1 MSRYFK
7 LICTYLLLTL
17 LSSNAKAEISPTH
30 WNVILTQYRPYNDGD
45 RLKESFETLIEKS
58 KIEEKPFL
66 QIIYK
71 SLLADLYSKKNDKK
85 NSISERLYHESITLA
100 EQTRH
105 TGILIWANTQFGN
118 YYYTYSEYIS
128 ALPYFLKTSRALE
141 SFPESKIP
149 EVSRVL
155 IKNAYFF
162 GTIDDNDKSIELLET
177 ALKLTPHT
185 SNDYGSIL
193 YAIGA
198 VYLKENDLEKAEAY
212 FLRTIESAN
221 TTDDEV
227 RRAKALGELANIYG
241 LRGDTDKAK
250 RYLLEDI
257 DISEKKGDQRNTMYA
272 QIQLGKL
279 YFKLGNLEKAE
290 QVISNALSYATT
302 KLYLKG
308 FEKEILELQLKI
320 AQTKHDDQSE
330 LELRKKLDKIYLHLS
345 VTDGQEIVDKVNWQT
360 QKERIKWQLEAE
372 QAKLDKS
379 SILKWT
385 WASVSFLLGLI
396 IILTF
401 LSYKRRLK
409 FQSLRFERKLLSFE
423 FEKIRSEQFLTETNN
438 TLSSYQV
445 YLEKKNE
452 QIDQLEYEIDKIKN
466 ESERQSLESLLD
478 SHLMTDENWM
488 LFKNAFIAEKEDFYY
503 DVLNTLPALTESNLR
518 IILLQ
523 KLGLNNQE
531 VANLL
536 GITIDAVKKS
546 KQRMRKKYGETLAQV
561 LKEPSY
567 V

>member
-7 LICTYLLLTL
+7 LIFTCFLFTL
-17 LSSNAKAEISPTH
+17 LSSYSKAEHPSTH
-30 WNVILTQYRPYNDGD
+30 LD
-45 RLKESFETLIEKS
+45 RLLAKYRSYTQEDRLTNSFDSLIQKS
-58 KIEEKPFL
+58 KAEEKPFL
-66 QIIYK
+66 KIIYK
-71 SLLADLYSKKNDKK
+71 TLLADLYSKKNDRK
-85 NSISERLYHESITLA
+85 NAPSEQLYREAITLA
-100 EQTRH
+100 EQTHH
-105 TGILIWANTQFGN
+105 TGILIWANTEFGN

-128 ALPYFLKTSRALE
+128 ALPYYLSASRALE
-141 SFPESKIP
+141 SFPISKVP
-149 EVSRVL
+149 EASRVL

-162 GTIDDNDKSIELLET
+162 GTIDDHQTSIKLLET
-177 ALKLTPHT
+177 GLEITPR
-185 SNDYGSIL
+185 SSSEYGNIL

-198 VYLKENDLEKAEAY
+198 LYLKKEALEEAETY
-212 FLRTIESAN
+212 FLRTITSAN
-221 TTDDEV
+221 NTADEM
-227 RRAKALGELANIYG
+227 RRAKALGELAIIYSM
-241 LRGDTDKAK
+241 RGDTDKAEI
-250 RYLLEDI
+250 YLLEDI
-257 DISEKKGDQRNTMYA
+257 AISEKKGDQRNTMYA

-279 YFKLGNLEKAE
+279 YFKIGRLDKSEQIISKA
-290 QVISNALSYATT
+290 LPYATT

-308 FEKEILELQLKI
+308 FEKEILEIKLKI
-320 AQTKHDDQSE
+320 AQAKQDSQSE
-330 LELRKKLDKIYLHLS
+330 LALRKKLDKINLHLS

-385 WASVSFLLGLI
+385 WATVSFLLCLI
-396 IILTF
+396 IVLTF
-401 LSYKRRLK
+401 LSYNRRLK
-409 FQSLRFERKLLSFE
+409 FQRLHFERKLLSFE
-423 FEKIRSEQFLTETNN
+423 FEKIRSEKLLKETNN

-488 LFKNAFIAEKEDFYY
+488 LFKNAFIAEKEEFYD

-546 KQRMRKKYGETLAQV
+546 KQRMRKKYGETLDQI
-561 LKEPSY
+561 LKESHC